1 MQPLRRIVSRTV
13 VIASSD
19 IDTDQ
24 IIPARFLTTTNK
36 EGLGRQLFADWR
48 YHADGSPKPE
58 FVLNR
63 PEALGAEI
71 LVAGRNFGCG
81 SSREHAPWA
90 LLDYGFRA
98 VISTEIADIFRGN
111 SLKNGFL
118 PIVVDEATWQWLL
131 HHPGAELDIDLESR
145 QLLLPTGASICF
157 PIEPFARHC
166 LLNGLDELGYLRSKL
181 AEIERFE
188 AAHALAPVTS
198 ASRSP

>member
-1 MQPLRRIVSRTV
+1 MQPIKRIASRTV

-24 IIPARFLTTTNK
+24 IIPARFLTTTTK
-36 EGLGRQLFADWR
+36 EGLGKQLFADWR
-48 YHADGSPKPE
+48 YQSDGSPKPE

-63 PEALGAEI
+63 PEARGAEV

-118 PIVVDEATWQWLL
+118 PIVVDEQTSQWLL
-131 HHPGAELDIDLESR
+131 QHPGAEVDIDLESLR
-145 QLLLPTGASICF
+145 LTLPTGTAVSF

-181 AEIERFE
+181 HDIERFE
-188 AAHALAPVTS
+188 AAHAF
-198 ASRSP
+198 SPA